1 MNNLI
6 SIAASGPDSK
16 PSSFLH
22 PKVSQECLELDA
34 VVYVRQSTGTQLRD
48 HQESTARQYA
58 MKDRVVALGWPSSSV
73 VVIDD
78 DLGLSGSG
86 SADREG
92 FRRMLKLVTD
102 QKVGLVA
109 GLEMSRLARNSK
121 DWSDLFEVCAIFN
134 TLIADEDGVFDPHD
148 PNDRL
153 VLGLKGIISEMELHT
168 MKIRLER
175 GRLNKAK
182 RGELF
187 HDVPVGYVL
196 DCEGLPQLDPDES
209 ARRVMR
215 LLFRQFEIVEAHG
228 SLFRYLSEHQIRLP
242 FRRHKDRIDDP
253 D

>member
-109 GLEMSRLARNSK
+109 GLEMSRLAPTQKTGVISLK
-121 DWSDLFEVCAIFN
+121 SVQSS
-134 TLIADEDGVFDPHD
+134 TL
-148 PNDRL
+148 
-153 VLGLKGIISEMELHT
+153 
-168 MKIRLER
+168 
-175 GRLNKAK
+175 
-182 RGELF
+182 
-187 HDVPVGYVL
+187 
-196 DCEGLPQLDPDES
+196 
-209 ARRVMR
+209 
-215 LLFRQFEIVEAHG
+215 
-228 SLFRYLSEHQIRLP
+228 
-242 FRRHKDRIDDP
+242 
-253 D
+253 